1 MGSVVIIALIQHVL
15 ILSVIFWLLTWGAER
30 FSSKKLHRTK
40 NEFYECGFKS
50 ISDLNLQV
58 NFSFSMVCAFL
69 ILYDVEFTF
78 LFPILLN
85 YSLVDIT
92 ALLTYIFFIIFIIL
106 ALIYDLSHSAINTTI

>member
-15 ILSVIFWLLTWGAER
+15 ILSIIFWLLTWGAER
-30 FSSKKLHRTK
+30 FSNKKLHRTK
-40 NEFYECGFKS
+40 SEFYECGFKS

-85 YSLVDIT
+85 YSLVDTT
-92 ALLTYIFFIIFIIL
+92 ALLAYIFFIIFIIL
-106 ALIYDLSHSAINTTI
+106 ALIYDLSHSAINTTV